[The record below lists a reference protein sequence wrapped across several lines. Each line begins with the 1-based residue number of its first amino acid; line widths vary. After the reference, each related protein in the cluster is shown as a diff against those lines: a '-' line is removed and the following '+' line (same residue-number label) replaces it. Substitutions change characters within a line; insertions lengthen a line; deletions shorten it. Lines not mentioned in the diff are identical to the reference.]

1 MNCPYCESEN
11 TRDRGPYFYCLECDH
26 TFSERETHAKAQA
39 SEDYSAWAA
48 QRLTKERGRAN
59 ARNLRRYG
67 FKGVYR

>member
-1 MNCPYCESEN
+1 MNCPYCESDN
-11 TRDRGPYFYCLECDH
+11 VRDLEAFYRCQECDH